1 MMASSQRV
9 IRIGLVIFFVLM
21 TLAAG
26 RAVLAVE
33 LSTASPASS
42 AMPHPTPDPHP

>member
-1 MMASSQRV
+1 MTTWSQRPV
-9 IRIGLVIFFVLM
+9 RIGLVIIIVFM
-21 TLAAG
+21 TLAGG
-26 RAVLAVE
+26 RALLAVE